1 MKYIKKFEV
10 KNTKVNSTQQTEEEM
25 LSSYKDK
32 CEDLDDRSYITFD
45 EFFDGLDFDIFS
57 KHDYHANCQ
66 YVKSGF
72 SASRIR
78 NQFTPPIGR
87 GSYGDSGGFE
97 VTIKG
102 QRLNFYTS
110 GYGYSGPTCPTG
122 LENSLDWKKRNVFL
136 YAEVNTGGASGG
148 SCWDTGDD
156 DGAQPYDGSSL
167 DLNDFVFSYL
177 KPILENILS
186 SHANEKSPQELCQIL
201 YNNSSII
208 HEDSRCN
215 HEYYG
220 NYDDYSCYYITLGDL
235 YQFLSENNS
244 F

>member
-1 MKYIKKFEV
+1 MKYVKKFEGR
-10 KNTKVNSTQQTEEEM
+10 KSKSTPQTEDQI
-25 LSSYKDK
+25 LSAYKDK

-45 EFFDGLDFDIFS
+45 EFFDGLDFEIFS
-57 KHDYHANCQ
+57 KHDYNKF
-66 YVKSGF
+66 YESGV

-78 NQFTPPIGR
+78 G
-87 GSYGDSGGFE
+87 GSSAGGSFE

-110 GYGYSGPTCPTG
+110 GYGDPACPTG

-156 DGAQPYDGSSL
+156 DGAQPYEGDSL
-167 DLNDFVFSYL
+167 DLNDFIFSYL
-177 KPILENILS
+177 KPILDDILS

-201 YNNSSII
+201 YNDSSII

>member
-1 MKYIKKFEV
+1 MKYIKKFEA

-45 EFFDGLDFDIFS
+45 EFFDGLDFEIFS
-57 KHDYHANCQ
+57 KHDYNKF
-66 YVKSGF
+66 YESGV

-78 NQFTPPIGR
+78 G
-87 GSYGDSGGFE
+87 GSSARGGFE

-110 GYGYSGPTCPTG
+110 IGYGGPACPTG

-156 DGAQPYDGSSL
+156 DGAQPYEGDSL

-177 KPILENILS
+177 KPILDDILS
-186 SHANEKSPQELCQIL
+186 SHANEKSAQELCQIL
-201 YNNSSII
+201 YNDSSII

>member
-1 MKYIKKFEV
+1 MKWIKKFEA

-25 LSSYKDK
+25 LSTYKDK
-32 CEDLDDRSYITFD
+32 CDDLDDRSYITFD

-57 KHDYHANCQ
+57 KCGNNYHQ
-66 YVKSGF
+66 SGF
-72 SASRIR
+72 CASRIKLNTTNR
-78 NQFTPPIGR
+78 W
-87 GSYGDSGGFE
+87 GSGWSGHFSHQTKNGQLHFHYSDYGSF
-97 VTIKG
+97 
-102 QRLNFYTS
+102 
-110 GYGYSGPTCPTG
+110 CPTG
-122 LENSLDWKKRNVFL
+122 LENSLDWKKRNVFFF
-136 YAEVNTGGASGG
+136 AEVNTGGASGG

-156 DGAQPYDGSSL
+156 DGAQPYEGDSL

-201 YNNSSII
+201 YNDSSII

>member
-1 MKYIKKFEV
+1 MKYIKKFEA

-57 KHDYHANCQ
+57 KHDYH
-66 YVKSGF
+66 KFHESGF
-72 SASRIR
+72 SASRIKP
-78 NQFTPPIGR
+78 NAGHFSYQTKNGQLHFFYSTY
-87 GSYGDSGGFE
+87 GSF
-97 VTIKG
+97 
-102 QRLNFYTS
+102 
-110 GYGYSGPTCPTG
+110 CPTG

>member
-1 MKYIKKFEV
+1 MKYVKKFEGR
-10 KNTKVNSTQQTEEEM
+10 KSKSTPQTEDQI
-25 LSSYKDK
+25 LSAYKDK

-57 KHDYHANCQ
+57 NHDYNKF
-66 YVKSGF
+66 YESGVC
-72 SASRIR
+72 ASRIR
-78 NQFTPPIGR
+78 G
-87 GSYGDSGGFE
+87 GSSAGGGFE

-110 GYGYSGPTCPTG
+110 WYGGPACPTG

-148 SCWDTGDD
+148 SCWDTGED

-167 DLNDFVFSYL
+167 DLNDFIFSYL

-201 YNNSSII
+201 YNDSSII

-215 HEYYG
+215 YEYYG